1 MGFQDASWSIFMSSL
16 VILVHRILRYSQT
29 HRQTDAKPLP
39 PLLPSAS
46 VTDTITNR
54 YNNDSKIKRAPH
66 SQLNKGLV
74 SLHQDVPGY
83 VLCHVALSLSGR
95 VYTCMNCMQFMQV
108 YTRPERDNATWHNNR
123 PTHAAMFNINRSTLR
138 PETRLLEDG
147 QYNYI
152 GLHLTG
158 MACRMVIDGWNLCI
172 AAAMAEVGLVI
183 SSSVW
188 LHAETT
194 ALSASSRLEW
204 RSQNTPAKRTVT
216 LIWIEYMVQWSLGDV
231 WVARFG
237 TERKGCTGEFVKN
250 SDALYSVRKSVEIL

>member
-1 MGFQDASWSIFMSSL
+1 MSSL

-108 YTRPERDNATWHNNR
+108 YTRPERDNAT
-123 PTHAAMFNINRSTLR
+123 
-138 PETRLLEDG
+138 
-147 QYNYI
+147 
-152 GLHLTG
+152 
-158 MACRMVIDGWNLCI
+158 
-172 AAAMAEVGLVI
+172 
-183 SSSVW
+183 
-188 LHAETT
+188 
-194 ALSASSRLEW
+194 
-204 RSQNTPAKRTVT
+204 
-216 LIWIEYMVQWSLGDV
+216 
-231 WVARFG
+231 
-237 TERKGCTGEFVKN
+237 
-250 SDALYSVRKSVEIL
+250 